1 MAETLVAILFVTSSG
16 RGKTVS
22 FWWPERPKRLPR
34 LSRPRPDPRE
44 AYTAHKTD
52 VQWRAAF
59 SPDFDRQIGRDATQL
74 YSPDDEDSYEWQPPT
89 FVRRQSTSQARSSS
103 TGRDS
108 PHVDRSFDRSH
119 IGDEPVHNDGVL
131 TPLVLGYPLNALAAL
146 LAPVALC
153 HQKFELLVDELV
165 FLGHPVCRDA
175 DGSWPPVPTPG
186 SAPNTDVRAG
196 NNSDGIAHSHSLHMF
211 HIVFVL
217 DRPDP
222 SSASTGNLA
231 RYYDALYRQ
240 VAFKL
245 TAALYLQQSVSGF
258 VDNECDY
265 LEDLKS
271 HLLMRDPYDN
281 TSGAYNA
288 AIKSFMEAAKTT
300 SSIASGLMKTFDA
313 IKNKAL
319 VDVVVGD
326 IHVQI
331 QLPPFLDAL
340 LHDPDDI
347 DYPSD
352 DEDDNTWGA
361 ESIGWRLPPFTR
373 WKSLLLMKDD
383 SELEIIEDLGQS
395 GTFEGDIKSEEML
408 EFLDHTSPHLT
419 FNEIHDLLAW
429 QHWEKLWSIVRILI
443 ANRKAMIID
452 PIHQSLKATYV
463 PIPGSTMSNQ
473 LIMEFEH
480 HFVNEPEIPRLP
492 ALLSDISQNPR
503 ETFAGALGVQRERV
517 PAWMHVLK
525 WLIRKRVVVRL
536 HTRVRIRV
544 PAHIKESVRTE
555 QAERRLAR
563 EREKARHGAGSGLGL
578 GKPVERRGRKRTR
591 DATVSWDSSVEDEGN
606 GPELPYARM
615 DSVEVGVD
623 DDDADGFDWQDEDDN
638 LLPSVIPTPQKATA
652 LQRMWLESMTHGK
665 DPRMAELF
673 KRLADHFDGTITEDE
688 IMQINSDE
696 NITRQQFREMLQH
709 FKEYLIISMHP

>member
-1 MAETLVAILFVTSSG
+1 MAETLVAILLVTSSG
-16 RGKTVS
+16 KGKSVS
-22 FWWPERPKRLPR
+22 FWWPPRPKRLAR

-44 AYTAHKTD
+44 AYTARKTD

-59 SPDFDRQIGRDATQL
+59 SPDFDRQIGRDAAQL

-89 FVRRQSTSQARSSS
+89 FVRRQSTSKARSSS

-146 LAPVALC
+146 LAPIALC

-186 SAPNTDVRAG
+186 NVPNADVRAD
-196 NNSDGIAHSHSLHMF
+196 NSDGIAHSHSLHMF
-211 HIVFVL
+211 HVVFVL

-245 TAALYLQQSVSGF
+245 TAALYLAQSVNGY
-258 VDNECDY
+258 VDNECEF

-271 HLLMRDPYDN
+271 RLLMRDPYDN

-288 AIKSFMEAAKTT
+288 AIDSFMKTAENSSMAKG
-300 SSIASGLMKTFDA
+300 IMKTFNA
-313 IKNKAL
+313 IKNKEL

-331 QLPPFLDAL
+331 QLPPYLDAL

-352 DEDDNTWGA
+352 DEEENNWGA
-361 ESIGWRLPPFTR
+361 ESVGWRLPPFTP

-452 PIHQSLKATYV
+452 PIHQGLRATYV
-463 PIPGSTMSNQ
+463 PVPGSTMPHT
-473 LIMEFEH
+473 LIMDFEH
-480 HFVNEPEIPRLP
+480 HFMNEPEIPRLP
-492 ALLSDISQNPR
+492 VLLSNISQNPR
-503 ETFAGALGVQRERV
+503 ATFAGALGVPRERV
-517 PAWMHVLK
+517 PVWMHVLK
-525 WLIRKRVVVRL
+525 WLVRRRVVVRL

-544 PAHIKESVRTE
+544 PANIKEAVRAQ

-563 EREKARHGAGSGLGL
+563 EKARHGAA
-578 GKPVERRGRKRTR
+578 KPVERRGRKRTR
-591 DATVSWDSSVEDEGN
+591 DATVSWDSSVEES
-606 GPELPYARM
+606 PEVRHARM
-615 DSVEVGVD
+615 DSVEVYVE
-623 DDDADGFDWQDEDDN
+623 DDDADDFDWQDEDDN

-652 LQRMWLESMTHGK
+652 LQRMWLEAMTQGK
-665 DPRMAELF
+665 DARMTELF
-673 KRLADHFDGTITEDE
+673 RRLADYFDGTITEDE

-696 NITRQQFREMLQH
+696 NMTRQQFRDMLQH